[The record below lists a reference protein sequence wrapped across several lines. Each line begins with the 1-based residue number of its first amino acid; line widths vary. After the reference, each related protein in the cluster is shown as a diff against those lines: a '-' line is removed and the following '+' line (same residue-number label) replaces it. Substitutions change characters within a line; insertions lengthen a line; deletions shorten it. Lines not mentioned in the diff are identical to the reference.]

1 MTDGAA
7 EATATGRP
15 ALRVIDAGAS
25 PEEVAAIV
33 AAVTAA
39 LGSAAAAPDAAVDAP
54 PASRWVTT
62 ARLQARRAGVRRGEW
77 RRYERIGPRVQ
88 T

>member
-1 MTDGAA
+1 MSPAA
-7 EATATGRP
+7 SPDRP
-15 ALRVIDAGAS
+15 VLRVVDAGAS

-39 LGSAAAAPDAAVDAP
+39 LGAGGGAPGASAAEAPSGWIT
-54 PASRWVTT
+54 ASRLH
-62 ARLQARRAGVRRGEW
+62 ARGAGMRRAEW
-77 RRYERIGPRVQ
+77 RWSDRLGGRVR

>member
-1 MTDGAA
+1 VSDGSAEAGAA
-7 EATATGRP
+7 GRP
-15 ALRVIDAGAS
+15 ALRVVDAGAS

-39 LGSAAAAPDAAVDAP
+39 LGSAAVSEPEVGTAPI
-54 PASRWVTT
+54 SRWVTA
-62 ARLQARRAGVRRGEW
+62 ARLRARGAGVRRGEW

>member
-1 MTDGAA
+1 VTDGAA
-7 EATATGRP
+7 EAAATGRP

-39 LGSAAAAPDAAVDAP
+39 LASAAGAPDADVDASRT
-54 PASRWVTT
+54 SRWVTA
-62 ARLQARRAGVRRGEW
+62 ARLRARRAGVHRGEW
-77 RRYERIGPRVQ
+77 RRSERIGPRVQ